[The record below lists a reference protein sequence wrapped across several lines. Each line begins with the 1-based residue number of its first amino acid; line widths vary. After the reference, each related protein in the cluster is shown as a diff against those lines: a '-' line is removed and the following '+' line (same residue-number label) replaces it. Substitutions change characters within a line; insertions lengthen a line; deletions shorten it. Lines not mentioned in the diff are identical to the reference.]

1 MSTTTGRNAVAV
13 FQGQQNGIIGSLKFY
28 QPSITEHCIV
38 HVELKN
44 CKPNHMFACHV
55 HEAGDLLEGCAS
67 TCSHFNP
74 FGNLHGRKEYYGN
87 KRHVGDLAIPNGN
100 LVSDKNGI
108 VSVTFCDDLISL
120 YHSSPACILARAIV
134 LHDKSDDGGLHREKI
149 GQLAQESGKT
159 GNAGSRIACAVIG
172 IAKNNNFS
180 CS

>member
-1 MSTTTGRNAVAV
+1 M
-13 FQGQQNGIIGSLKFY
+13 
-28 QPSITEHCIV
+28 
-38 HVELKN
+38 
-44 CKPNHMFACHV
+44 

-74 FGNLHGRKEYYGN
+74 FGNSHGRKEYYDQN
-87 KRHVGDLAIPNGN
+87 RHVGDLAIPNGN

-108 VSVTFCDDLISL
+108 VSITFCDDLISL

-134 LHDKSDDGGLHREKI
+134 LHEKADDGGLHRNKT

-172 IAKNNNFS
+172 IAKSKNFS